1 MTGAFGADD
10 VATLPRLMFR
20 KLRFLMI
27 ADTTRRQRSASSSAI
42 SRHVVFV
49 AVTDRDLL
57 RQRYRIQT
65 GRPVAVFPSYEEGVR
80 NGPEQSRARRCCAAK
95 RTLDGEDRSG

>member
-1 MTGAFGADD
+1 MKPVKDFDCVQMKWD
-10 VATLPRLMFR
+10 IQQ
-20 KLRFLMI
+20 KLLEE
-27 ADTTRRQRSASSSAI
+27 S
-42 SRHVVFV
+42 
-49 AVTDRDLL
+49 VTDRDLCRRL
-57 RQRYRIQT
+57 SRIQT